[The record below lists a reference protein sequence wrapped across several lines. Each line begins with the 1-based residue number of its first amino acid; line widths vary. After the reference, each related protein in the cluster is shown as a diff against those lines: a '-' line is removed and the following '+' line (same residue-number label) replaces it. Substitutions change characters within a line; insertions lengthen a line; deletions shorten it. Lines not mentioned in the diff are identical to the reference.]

1 MNIIIESTEQFIK
14 DTGDNQTTLNLSI
27 QTPYNEHCTL
37 NSIGQTTSS
46 SFINTSSS
54 TSTIMTNSTLPL
66 TTTTTNTNTTTNNNS
81 SNDVFNYSNLINMIQ
96 SQSFNPMKSFYENIE
111 QIYENLMKH
120 QQLTSFSQYSQ
131 QHEPHE
137 QQTPLPVNHDLNR
150 LIHHPPSLG
159 QTATSTTSGMSNQ
172 NNNTVTQIN
181 STNDHQCV
189 QCFICHQSIVNDSNE
204 TNNDL
209 ENLVKHLT
217 MQHMLPLP
225 IVMNYVI
232 GYMNERGDS
241 YNNTTSTNDTT
252 TNTTTTNSTLTVKPN
267 QNIQFMPKLNID
279 PLWDTMDS
287 NENNALPFHLT
298 NVLYKD
304 SKINQLEVPMHLK
317 STYPDQISP
326 SHQTQSSLTTTMA
339 TITQPS
345 LSNNALDLHSTIHN
359 QQWFCSQCNQKFPN
373 IQQFHLHF
381 TQIHH
386 SSVSELNTLNFIG
399 GNMMNNN
406 NTSTTNSLLPSS
418 SLSVSSTGIQSKPM
432 NHNTLLTNNRSM
444 LTGNNHNTNNSSIDS
459 SIDSRMPIFNDYYYQ
474 YYDWLKSNYPP
485 NALIA
490 PTNFTAFATAAAA
503 AASAVGA
510 AAGAAGAY
518 NEMPSLKQIEPALMM
533 NEFNAN
539 LFHSPI
545 EETLNTIVTTTSTC
559 NTTHISNS
567 SSINSSICSISM
579 KNNRNQIEPTER
591 RKRCKESLYPPP
603 PNKPCLLSE
612 AKTYKI

>member
-1 MNIIIESTEQFIK
+1 
-14 DTGDNQTTLNLSI
+14 
-27 QTPYNEHCTL
+27 
-37 NSIGQTTSS
+37 
-46 SFINTSSS
+46 
-54 TSTIMTNSTLPL
+54 
-66 TTTTTNTNTTTNNNS
+66 
-81 SNDVFNYSNLINMIQ
+81 
-96 SQSFNPMKSFYENIE
+96 
-111 QIYENLMKH
+111 
-120 QQLTSFSQYSQ
+120 
-131 QHEPHE
+131 
-137 QQTPLPVNHDLNR
+137 
-150 LIHHPPSLG
+150 
-159 QTATSTTSGMSNQ
+159 
-172 NNNTVTQIN
+172 
-181 STNDHQCV
+181 
-189 QCFICHQSIVNDSNE
+189 
-204 TNNDL
+204 
-209 ENLVKHLT
+209 
-217 MQHMLPLP
+217 
-225 IVMNYVI
+225 
-232 GYMNERGDS
+232 
-241 YNNTTSTNDTT
+241 
-252 TNTTTTNSTLTVKPN
+252 
-267 QNIQFMPKLNID
+267 
-279 PLWDTMDS
+279 
-287 NENNALPFHLT
+287 
-298 NVLYKD
+298 
-304 SKINQLEVPMHLK
+304 MHLK

-345 LSNNALDLHSTIHN
+345 SSLDLHSTIHN

-386 SSVSELNTLNFIG
+386 SSVSELNTLNFTS

-406 NTSTTNSLLPSS
+406 NTSTTSSLLPSS
-418 SLSVSSTGIQSKPM
+418 SSTSSSLPMSSTGIQSEPM
-432 NHNTLLTNNRSM
+432 NHNTLLTNHRSL
-444 LTGNNHNTNNSSIDS
+444 LTGNNNTNNSSIDS

-485 NALIA
+485 NALIG

-567 SSINSSICSISM
+567 SSSINSSIGISM
-579 KNNRNQIEPTER
+579 KNNRNQMEPTER

-612 AKTYKI
+612 AKRTKFEQNELNHEKQVVQSLLSLSLIQHQSWPNSNSSTTKNKYPRDN